1 MGYYVQGDSHKF
13 LLKAGQE
20 DAIRAAIRELNTHDE
35 LKNGGSYSGGEKKEM
50 WFSWM
55 NDFPYDKDFTTVE
68 LLERIGFDDVDTDID
83 GNIIHLFYDG
93 KTGQENLFLAT
104 LAPFIEDGS
113 IIEWKGEEDERW
125 RWVFEGGEM
134 FEEIEDSE
142 PHYTRTGV
150 VKAF

>member
-1 MGYYVQGDSHKF
+1 MGYYVRGDSYNF
-13 LLKAGQE
+13 MLEAGQE
-20 DAIRAAIRELNTHDE
+20 EAIRAAIRELNTHDE
-35 LKNGGSYSGGEKKEM
+35 LKNGGQSKAGVTVEK

-55 NDFPYDKDFTTVE
+55 NDFDYDKDFTTVE
-68 LLERIGFDDVDTDID
+68 LLERIGFDDVDTDEE
-83 GNIIHLFYDG
+83 GNITRLFYDG
-93 KTGQENLFLAT
+93 KTGQEELFLAT

-134 FEEIEDSE
+134 YNEVEDSE
-142 PHYTRTGV
+142 PHYTRTGA

>member
-1 MGYYVQGDSHKF
+1 MGYYVRGDSYNFK
-13 LLKAGQE
+13 LEAGQE

-35 LKNGGSYSGGEKKEM
+35 LKNGGQSKAGVTVEK

-68 LLERIGFDDVDTDID
+68 LLERIGFDDVDTDEE

-104 LAPFIEDGS
+104 LAPFSVQRVHSDARPAPQYGNVH
-113 IIEWKGEEDERW
+113 R
-125 RWVFEGGEM
+125 
-134 FEEIEDSE
+134 
-142 PHYTRTGV
+142 H
-150 VKAF
+150 A

>member
-1 MGYYVQGDSHKF
+1 MGYYVRGDSYKF
-13 LLKAGQE
+13 MLKAGQE

-35 LKNGGSYSGGEKKEM
+35 LKNGGQSKGGVTVQK

-55 NDFPYDKDFTTVE
+55 NDFDYDSDFTTVE
-68 LLERIGFDDVDTDID
+68 LLERLGFDVTVNEDGDIT
-83 GNIIHLFYDG
+83 NLFYDG
-93 KTGQENLFLAT
+93 KTGQEDLFLAT

-113 IIEWKGEEDERW
+113 SIDWQGEEDERW

-134 FEEIEDSE
+134 FHEVEDSE
-142 PHYTRTGV
+142 PHYTRTGA

>member
-1 MGYYVQGDSHKF
+1 MGYYVRGESYNFK
-13 LLKAGQE
+13 LEAGNEVGIQ
-20 DAIRAAIRELNTHDE
+20 AAIRELNTHDE
-35 LKNGGSYSGGEKKEM
+35 LKNGGQSKAGVTVEK

-55 NDFPYDKDFTTVE
+55 NDFDYDKDFTTVE
-68 LLERIGFDDVDTDID
+68 LLERLGFDVTVDEDGDIT
-83 GNIIHLFYDG
+83 NVFYDS
-93 KTGQENLFLAT
+93 KLGQEELFLAT